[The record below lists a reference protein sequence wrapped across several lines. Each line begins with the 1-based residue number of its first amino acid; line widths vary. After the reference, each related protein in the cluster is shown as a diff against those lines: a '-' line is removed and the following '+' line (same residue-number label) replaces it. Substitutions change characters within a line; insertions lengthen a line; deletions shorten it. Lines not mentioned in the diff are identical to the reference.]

1 MFGLFVQKHAEA
13 VSLNANVA
21 CLYTLMDSKISKT
34 EVRTTS
40 EKGFQEIRVYYPVGK
55 NLISKQYNYLKAYK
69 RGFNVL
75 YESWGKPD
83 IIHANILT
91 RTGAIALIHKILHK
105 TPYVITEHWSRYLA
119 VRNSYS
125 GFLRKL
131 VTKIVLKNSSA
142 VYPVS
147 ENLQQA
153 MISHKLL
160 NNNYLVVNN
169 VVDDCFFIEK
179 KPDERQKKRILH
191 ISCFDEQAK
200 NMKGIIRSAYELSK
214 IRDDFEIVFLGT
226 GLGFN
231 EVFSYFEGFDF
242 KENTIRFLGEVTAPE
257 VADWIR
263 NSDFTLLFSNY
274 ENAPVVISESLACGK
289 PVLSTNVG
297 GIPEHINESN
307 GILIDAGDEQA
318 LTEKLN
324 FMLDHF
330 KEYNAVEIS
339 KKAYH
344 SFSYQSVGKIFLK
357 EYKRILNK
365 A

>member
-1 MFGLFVQKHAEA
+1 
-13 VSLNANVA
+13 
-21 CLYTLMDSKISKT
+21 
-34 EVRTTS
+34 
-40 EKGFQEIRVYYPVGK
+40 
-55 NLISKQYNYLKAYK
+55 
-69 RGFNVL
+69 
-75 YESWGKPD
+75 
-83 IIHANILT
+83 
-91 RTGAIALIHKILHK
+91 
-105 TPYVITEHWSRYLA
+105 
-119 VRNSYS
+119 
-125 GFLRKL
+125 
-131 VTKIVLKNSSA
+131 
-142 VYPVS
+142 
-147 ENLQQA
+147 

-200 NMKGIIRSAYELSK
+200 NLKGIIRSAYELSK